1 MFISNAYAQ
10 GAGSTGSV
18 LGSFLPMIAIFAVFY
33 FLIIRPQLKRSKE
46 HRAMTEAIK
55 KGDEVV
61 TNGGIAGK
69 VVKVTEEWVHLEVAN
84 IGGGKDGGAP
94 VEMKMQKGAVQTLLP
109 NGTIKAL

>member
-1 MFISNAYAQ
+1 M
-10 GAGSTGSV
+10 
-18 LGSFLPMIAIFAVFY
+18 
-33 FLIIRPQLKRSKE
+33 
-46 HRAMTEAIK
+46 
-55 KGDEVV
+55 

>member
-10 GAGSTGSV
+10 GAGSGGSM
-18 LGSFLPMIAIFAVFY
+18 LASFLPMIAIFAIFY
-33 FLIIRPQLKRSKE
+33 FLIIRPQLKRTKD
-46 HRAMTEAIK
+46 HRAMVDAIK

-69 VVKVTEEWVHLEVAN
+69 VVKVTEEWVHLDVAQ
-84 IGGGKDGGAP
+84 IGGKEGAS
-94 VEMKMQKGAVQTLLP
+94 VEMKLQKAAVQTLLP